1 MKTVFSNKSGEA
13 LELAKG
19 ILYSLK
25 VVLIG
30 LFIPLAFVFGIT
42 YHTPGE
48 ASKDEINIS
57 SPQRQLTT
65 DRITVDFNRPLSD
78 QNG

>member
-1 MKTVFSNKSGEA
+1 MKTVISNKTREA

-25 VVLIG
+25 VVTIG
-30 LFIPLAFVFGIT
+30 LFIPFLFVFGIT
-42 YHTPGE
+42 YHTPRE
-48 ASKDEINIS
+48 ALKDGININNS
-57 SPQRQLTT
+57 KQVKN

-78 QNG
+78 QNS

>member
-1 MKTVFSNKSGEA
+1 MKTVFSNKTREA

-25 VVLIG
+25 VVTIG
-30 LFIPLAFVFGIT
+30 LFIPFLFVFGIT
-42 YHTPGE
+42 YHTPRE
-48 ASKDEINIS
+48 ASKDGINIS
-57 SPQRQLTT
+57 KPQKVTN

-78 QNG
+78 QNS